1 MYTTPIQRS
10 QTYPQTR
17 QETAVVVSP
26 AAKALD
32 YFQESLAL
40 LGIDDS
46 DSLTYERLK
55 AGYKRASLRAH
66 PDKPGG
72 SKEKFDEVRKAF
84 QYVEK
89 ILNRIN
95 PKFSP
100 ADEARMKGAV
110 TREAAEAY
118 RKAGA
123 PAIQDEP
130 PVALSAKKLDMS
142 TFNRLFEENRLPDP
156 SRDNGYGDWLKGGGG
171 SDDIAMDA
179 RLKGKVTPQMF
190 ESVFREKA
198 LQQTDGSAII
208 KQQVPDSLIPTG
220 GYELGGDVKN
230 FTAPM
235 GSDMQFTDLKEA
247 YTTGSTRF
255 QEVAHVNV
263 VERSARSV
271 AEAQRIR
278 EQEMARVDPDEGAR
292 IAAAAAALEER
303 ERQRRLRLAQQD
315 TTAETWHDQLRRRLL
330 VNTS

>member
-1 MYTTPIQRS
+1 
-10 QTYPQTR
+10 
-17 QETAVVVSP
+17 
-26 AAKALD
+26 
-32 YFQESLAL
+32 
-40 LGIDDS
+40 
-46 DSLTYERLK
+46 
-55 AGYKRASLRAH
+55 
-66 PDKPGG
+66 
-72 SKEKFDEVRKAF
+72 
-84 QYVEK
+84 
-89 ILNRIN
+89 
-95 PKFSP
+95 
-100 ADEARMKGAV
+100 
-110 TREAAEAY
+110 
-118 RKAGA
+118 
-123 PAIQDEP
+123 
-130 PVALSAKKLDMS
+130 
-142 TFNRLFEENRLPDP
+142 
-156 SRDNGYGDWLKGGGG
+156 
-171 SDDIAMDA
+171 
-179 RLKGKVTPQMF
+179 MF